1 MTVSAFDSAIFAP
14 LFSDEQAA
22 SLFDDAAQ
30 VRAMLQVEA
39 ALAGAEAAL
48 NIIPAEAAARI
59 IAAAGAVAIDPSVLG
74 SGVEQTGVAIP
85 ALVDA
90 LRAEVGGD
98 AANYVH
104 WGATSQD
111 IIDTAQNL
119 RLAKLCDLY
128 EERLDK
134 LIVALASIA
143 DEHRNTVMAAR
154 TRSQQASPTTFG
166 LKVAGWLAPLLRH
179 RERMAELRPRLL
191 VVQLGGAAGT
201 LAALGESGLRV
212 AEQLAAE
219 LRLGV
224 PPMPWHT
231 QRDTIMELAGWMS
244 LVTGSL
250 GKVGQDTTLLAQSEV
265 NEVRAGPAGGSST
278 LPQKANPFV
287 AEILV
292 ALARFSGGLL
302 STLSQS
308 MVQEHE
314 RDGASWSLEWLILPQ
329 MAVAAAAALRHANV
343 MSATVSVDAERMR
356 RNLDDSRGL
365 ILAEAASFALVAYMP
380 RAEATALV
388 KAACRTAVAENRQL
402 MDVLAERT
410 DAPVD
415 WEALTDPMSYLGAAD
430 ALIDRVLADCN
441 ERPGGVEKG
450 SLDR

>member
-1 MTVSAFDSAIFAP
+1 
-14 LFSDEQAA
+14 
-22 SLFDDAAQ
+22 
-30 VRAMLQVEA
+30 
-39 ALAGAEAAL
+39 
-48 NIIPAEAAARI
+48 
-59 IAAAGAVAIDPSVLG
+59 
-74 SGVEQTGVAIP
+74 
-85 ALVDA
+85 
-90 LRAEVGGD
+90 
-98 AANYVH
+98 
-104 WGATSQD
+104 
-111 IIDTAQNL
+111 
-119 RLAKLCDLY
+119 
-128 EERLDK
+128 
-134 LIVALASIA
+134 LASIA